1 MLGDRRLALATGLA
15 LLVLVAPL
23 PFGGVLPAAE
33 AGLLVGAF
41 LLLALALSKPVE
53 EEPWGRA
60 RGPAFALALLA
71 GWGLL
76 QALPLPRA
84 FHALAP
90 ARLELAARSGEAPA
104 NLPLS
109 FSPWLSVWTALAV
122 LAAAALLVA
131 AATLGRERLPRR
143 VVWGAIALVSL
154 GEVLVGAR
162 AWLERSQTIWGV
174 PVATDLTRLRGT
186 FVNPNHLAT
195 WLLIPLAGA
204 FAWLWWAVRRAR
216 DAGRLEERILLV
228 ALPALVWLVLFA
240 GLAATG
246 SRGGLIAW
254 AAGTALQA
262 SLLAVRRGLS
272 WRAWLA
278 GGSAL
283 AAAGALALFTL
294 GGESVLGRWLG
305 ASGAAGGVDRL
316 TVWTASLEL
325 VSRFP
330 FLGTGLGSFRDVFP
344 LVQPAATPGL
354 WWHAHNDWLE
364 ALVTLGVVGFALLVA
379 AGALTSH
386 RLGEAWR
393 HGRRSEDRA
402 TALAALGALTAVA
415 VHELFDFGLTM
426 PANALVLAVVV
437 GLGLGVPQARG
448 KNEPRRPPHGTVRS
462 HAEVSP
468 LSKPSSNSGGAR
480 NT

>member
-1 MLGDRRLALATGLA
+1 MVAEGRLALAAGLA
-15 LLVLVAPL
+15 LLVFAAPL

-41 LLLALALSKPVE
+41 LLFALALAKPVE
-53 EEPWGRA
+53 EDSWRKA
-60 RGPAFALALLA
+60 RGPAFALALVA

-76 QALPLPRA
+76 QAVPLPRA
-84 FHALAP
+84 LHALAP
-90 ARLELAARSGEAPA
+90 ARLELAARAGEPPA
-104 NLPLS
+104 TLPLS
-109 FSPWLSVWTALAV
+109 FSPWLSVWSALAV

-131 AATLGRERLPRR
+131 SAALGRERSLRR
-143 VVWGAIALVSL
+143 AVWGAIGLVSV

-162 AWLERSQTIWGV
+162 AWLERSPTIWGV

-204 FAWLWWAVRRAR
+204 FAWLWWALRRSR

-228 ALPALVWLVLFA
+228 SVPALVWLVLFA

-246 SRGGLIAW
+246 SRGGLVAW
-254 AAGTALQA
+254 ALGTTLQA
-262 SLLAVRRGLS
+262 ALLMLRRGLS
-272 WRAWLA
+272 WRYGLAAGGALA
-278 GGSAL
+278 G
-283 AAAGALALFTL
+283 AGALAFSTL
-294 GGESVLGRWLG
+294 GGEGVLGRWLG

-325 VSRFP
+325 VARFP

-364 ALVTLGVVGFALLVA
+364 ALVTLGLVGFALLLSAVA
-379 AGALTSH
+379 LASY
-386 RLGEAWR
+386 RLSETWK

-402 TALAALGALTAVA
+402 TALAALGALAAVA
-415 VHELFDFGLTM
+415 VHEVFDFGLTM
-426 PANALVLAVVV
+426 PANALALAAVV
-437 GLGLGVPQARG
+437 GLGLGVPRG
-448 KNEPRRPPHGTVRS
+448 RGTGEATSRT
-462 HAEVSP
+462 
-468 LSKPSSNSGGAR
+468 GG
-480 NT
+480 